1 MSKFKKNIGFL
12 WPCDGLNDSEYWEF
26 LPKDVRWLTTRY
38 SANTDTEELT
48 DKNLEQYASLEVL
61 EKAANIF
68 KPLDLDAIACGDH
81 AASFILGRSHEE
93 YLIKKL
99 QQHTGC
105 PVTFPSKAIAKLIN
119 YKNCQNILLVSPYS
133 KNITQKFVTYLEE
146 CEITTIASISLEAS
160 DEVQINSLSPS
171 GLARIIS
178 EFVENSNANAD
189 LLVIAGGGLS
199 FSEEIIRVETI
210 LDLPVLTAVGALV
223 KDAIELTGENYT
235 KNGLGRIFSNQKSGK
250 LKKLKGKLSSGTKN
264 FSLTDK
270 PPIFE
275 TGVGA
280 VLVDDKSNTY
290 FDFASGSG
298 TTALGHGNKSL
309 LDAVQEQLRA
319 GIFHIG
325 PHFNTGIQADFYSE
339 LSSFLPPELSRF
351 HPSISGSEAA
361 EIAIKSAMHFTG
373 AKQFLGFSGGYHGRT
388 LGALAVSGEKGKNA
402 SLGPFH
408 PKAHILPFP
417 EKRNGLSE
425 TLEKYDEKQLA
436 GVIIEPIQ
444 ATAGLKFVDK
454 QSLIKL
460 REFTAKNKIPLIF
473 DETFTGFCRT
483 GKMFGYQHFDVKPDI
498 IILGKALSAGFPAGL
513 VISTEEILTF
523 WEKGTQSSTFQLN
536 PVAAAASVFFLDQIK
551 KHGLLN
557 NISLQSEQFNNL
569 LKDFVDFKNVTDV
582 RGIGSFWVI
591 EFSSSDLNKNARKMA
606 LQNGLITWE
615 CGEFGECLGLVPPL
629 NMEPYIIEHACSI
642 LRKSILEIS

>member
-1 MSKFKKNIGFL
+1 MSKFGKNIGFL

-26 LPKDVRWLTTRY
+26 LPKDVRWLTARY

-61 EKAANIF
+61 KKAANIF
-68 KPLDLDAIACGDH
+68 KPVNLDAIACGDH

-99 QQHTGC
+99 RQHTGC

-119 YKNCQNILLVSPYS
+119 NKNCQNILLVSPYS

-146 CEITTIASISLEAS
+146 CEIATIASISLEAS

-235 KNGLGRIFSNQKSGK
+235 KNGLGRIFSNQKSGQ
-250 LKKLKGKLSSGTKN
+250 LKKIKGKLSSGTKN
-264 FSLTDK
+264 FSLTEN

-460 REFTAKNKIPLIF
+460 REFTTKNKIPLIF

-483 GKMFGYQHFDVKPDI
+483 GKMFGYQHFDVTPDI

-536 PVAAAASVFFLDQIK
+536 PVAAAASVFFLDQIRN
-551 KHGLLN
+551 HGLLK
-557 NISLQSEQFNNL
+557 NISMQSEQFNNL
-569 LKDFVDFKNVTDV
+569 LKDFLDFKNVIDV

-591 EFSSSDLNKNARKMA
+591 EFSSSDMNKNARKMA